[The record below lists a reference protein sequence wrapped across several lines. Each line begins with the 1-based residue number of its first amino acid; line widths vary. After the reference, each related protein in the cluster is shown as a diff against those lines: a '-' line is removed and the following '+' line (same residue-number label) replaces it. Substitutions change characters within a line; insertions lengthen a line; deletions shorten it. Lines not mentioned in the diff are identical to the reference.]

1 MACLALLSDATE
13 FDPEKKR
20 VSKETLILW
29 DYGLITESPNTI
41 EPLNKDDIEL
51 LAEGAWSSIG
61 MPKRF
66 ITQSQWTLYEK
77 LASNA
82 GISLQPK
89 FIMAGSKRF
98 KTASNHF
105 LKIKE
110 LVKNQ
115 LTQADPQVFDESGE
129 ALDSIKNFNGN
140 SLIHVSLFNGHIE
153 SNNLLGEMTEQY
165 EIRGHKMA
173 FQERKILNIM
183 DFLNVAPT
191 NLPRKLANSPISL
204 KLSIRE
210 HALENSELF
219 PTKAIFH
226 QTWQRLAKKGAIRYD
241 ELADITQNSNFTHK
255 TPGA

>member
-29 DYGLITESPNTI
+29 DYGRTTESPNTI
-41 EPLNKDDIEL
+41 EPLNKDYIEL
-51 LAEGAWSSIG
+51 LAEGAWSSVG

-66 ITQSQWTLYEK
+66 ITQSQWTMYEK

-98 KTASNHF
+98 KSASNHF

-115 LTQADPQVFDESGE
+115 LAQGDPQAFDESGE
-129 ALDSIKNFNGN
+129 ALDSNKNFNGN
-140 SLIHVSLFNGHIE
+140 SLIHISLFKRYIE
-153 SNNLLGEMTEQY
+153 SKNLLGEMPAQY
-165 EIRGHKMA
+165 EIRGHKML
-173 FQERKILNIM
+173 FQESKVLNIM
-183 DFLNVAPT
+183 DFLNVSPK

-204 KLSIRE
+204 KLTIRE

-219 PTKAIFH
+219 PTKAVFH

-241 ELADITQNSNFTHK
+241 ESADINQNSNFTHK
-255 TPGA
+255 TSRA